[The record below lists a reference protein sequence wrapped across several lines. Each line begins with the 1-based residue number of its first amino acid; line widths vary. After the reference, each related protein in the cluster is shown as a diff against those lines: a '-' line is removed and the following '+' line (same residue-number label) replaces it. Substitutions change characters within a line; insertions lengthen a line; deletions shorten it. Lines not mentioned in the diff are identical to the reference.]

1 MTSAVLQCIAVVTM
15 LVDHLGYEL
24 FPSADWMRMIG
35 RLSFPIFAFMLAEG
49 FVHTSQRKKYVLRL
63 AAFAVVSE
71 VPYQLFARH
80 ALWRIPPW
88 SNIMFAL
95 LLAFF
100 ALWCVER
107 GRLWYEGAV
116 AAVAAAE
123 ALGFMYGGYGILLA
137 MAFYIFREKRW
148 AAMASLAALTVIHC
162 LYSASW
168 FQVWAIGAAVPLFF
182 YNGQKGQRLPRYFC
196 YAFYPVHTL
205 AIYGLYLLQKVI

>member
-100 ALWCVER
+100 ALDRKSV
-107 GRLWYEGAV
+107 V
-116 AAVAAAE
+116 
-123 ALGFMYGGYGILLA
+123 
-137 MAFYIFREKRW
+137 
-148 AAMASLAALTVIHC
+148 
-162 LYSASW
+162 
-168 FQVWAIGAAVPLFF
+168 
-182 YNGQKGQRLPRYFC
+182 
-196 YAFYPVHTL
+196 
-205 AIYGLYLLQKVI
+205 